1 MVASAGT
8 GGSIRVTPEALHGL
22 AEALREHASRA
33 QSLLGDVSG
42 KTRVSL
48 GQAGLQESLEAF
60 NRTWGRAA
68 LGAASA
74 GGGMA
79 SAVDAAAVSYQRTED
94 DLAALLQPGDSP
106 TGIDT
111 PVPASS
117 DGYVNELGGRPG
129 GDLGQLLEP
138 GGGSGGVEAA
148 PDSAGDYIGGLAAG
162 SEGADHGSGQA
173 APGRPAVPEADD

>member
-1 MVASAGT
+1 M
-8 GGSIRVTPEALHGL
+8 
-22 AEALREHASRA
+22 
-33 QSLLGDVSG
+33 
-42 KTRVSL
+42 SL

-74 GGGMA
+74 GGGVA

-94 DLAALLQPGDSP
+94 DLATLLQPGDSP

-117 DGYVNELGGRPG
+117 GGYVNELAGRSG

-138 GGGSGGVEAA
+138 GGSGGVEAA

-162 SEGADHGSGQA
+162 GDEADHGAGQA
-173 APGRPAVPEADD
+173 APGRPPAPEADD